1 MKIIYSP
8 YQVFA
13 GAFFG
18 GPIAAVYLVWK
29 NFEALGKES
38 LARQTILWGSA
49 LVLAIVAI
57 LPALPENFSPYVLPA
72 GFGGLALFIANQYQ
86 MKKQAIRESSEYGFA
101 SFWRVVAVVVLS
113 LIAIFVLIIAYVLI
127 LWALGLMTLD

>member
-38 LARQTILWGSA
+38 LARTCAREIKEELDIEIEVGKRRMVIRHAYSHYTVRLSVFDLLGREVSA
-49 LVLAIVAI
+49 LVN
-57 LPALPENFSPYVLPA
+57 EKREA
-72 GFGGLALFIANQYQ
+72 GYHSVDFNASNLSSGVYFYRL
-86 MKKQAIRESSEYGFA
+86 QAGEFVQTRKLLLIR
-101 SFWRVVAVVVLS
+101 
-113 LIAIFVLIIAYVLI
+113 
-127 LWALGLMTLD
+127 